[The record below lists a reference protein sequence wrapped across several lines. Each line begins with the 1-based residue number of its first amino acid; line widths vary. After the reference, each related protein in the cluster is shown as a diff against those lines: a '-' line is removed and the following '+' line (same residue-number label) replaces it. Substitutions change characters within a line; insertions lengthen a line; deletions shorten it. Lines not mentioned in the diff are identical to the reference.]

1 MIKLGNFNVVLDA
14 CVLYDSY
21 LRDFLLRLAEQEL
34 YQPFWSTVICGEV
47 KRNLLKRNIA
57 EGKVN
62 RLISFMNEAFPES
75 MIDNYSKLPLL
86 NGININDKDIHVVSA
101 ALISNS
107 QVIVT
112 CNLKDF
118 PNEILNDYS
127 IEAQSPD
134 IFLRNLLH
142 LSHSKVIYAFKEMQK
157 SFHKP
162 AISIQELINIFK
174 VRVPLFADTIKPYL
188 DEKIIKF

>member
-118 PNEILNDYS
+118 PNEILNNYS

-174 VRVPLFADTIKPYL
+174 VRVPLFADSIKPYL